1 MSAIK
6 YIDTI
11 SVNDLIL
18 SGQSITDLSNLSTS
32 NITVRGNMEVNEA
45 TVQGELNVLGNIDIG
60 TNTGSITIINDIYHG
75 TAPQVVAAPDRP
87 MSISATMNGVTN
99 QEDLI
104 LDVELDPS
112 KFRTL
117 LVTLTGASSSELP
130 YPGYHTSV
138 YHVRVSWMG
147 TGYNVGSI
155 QDTMNSDVGTNSQVF
170 FRIVGERLHITN
182 NVIADG
188 HASKKVTY
196 RIDLVNG

>member
-1 MSAIK
+1 MSAVK
-6 YIDTI
+6 YIDTV
-11 SVNDLIL
+11 SVNGLIL
-18 SGQSITDLSNLSTS
+18 QGQSISDLSNLSTG
-32 NITVRGNMEVNEA
+32 NLTVNGNMGVNEA
-45 TVQGELNVLGNIDIG
+45 TVQGELNVLGDANIG
-60 TNTGSITIINDIYHG
+60 NITVIKDIYNG
-75 TAPQVVAAPDRP
+75 TAPQTVAAPDRP

-104 LDVELDPS
+104 LSVELDPS
-112 KFRTL
+112 KFLTL

-155 QDTMNSDVGTNSQVF
+155 QELMNSDVGTNSQVF
-170 FRIVGERLHITN
+170 FKIVGNELHITN
-182 NVIADG
+182 NVTAPG
-188 HASKKVTY
+188 QAEKKVTY